1 MVDRRNQ
8 LAGVNLNLFPVL
20 DAMLRHESV
29 TRAAQELGV
38 TPSAVSHSL
47 RELRALLD
55 DPLFVRTGSGMS
67 PTQRARQLELEL
79 RGALGALGE
88 VVQRKPAFDPSTSG
102 RTITIATSDEITL
115 SLLPGVLERVMREAP
130 HMAIN
135 LRPRSTRSMEM
146 LQVGELDL
154 LLKLTGDVP
163 SWAGRAPLDT
173 GDVVCVVRGD
183 HPQVAGELTLE
194 VYQSLPHVRISPQ
207 GFGASATETRMRE
220 LGLERDVVVYTYS
233 FVTAPELVAR
243 TNAVLTMPRWVASV
257 LAPRLGLQILES
269 PIDIPDYTLDMV
281 WHLGRDDPSLAWF
294 RQVLV
299 DVLAETREPRSGI

>member
-1 MVDRRNQ
+1 VTDRRNQ

-20 DAMLRHESV
+20 DAMLRHQSV

-55 DPLFVRTGSGMS
+55 DPLFVRSGTGMA

-88 VVQRKPAFDPSTSG
+88 VVRRKPEFDPSTSG
-102 RTITIATSDEITL
+102 RTVIIATSDEVTL
-115 SLLPGVLERVMREAP
+115 SLLPGVLGRVMREAP
-130 HMAIN
+130 GMAIN
-135 LRPRSTRSMEM
+135 IRPRSTRSMEM
-146 LQVGELDL
+146 LEFGELDI

-163 SWAGRAPLDT
+163 AWAGRAPLDT
-173 GDVVCVVRGD
+173 GDVVCVVRGG
-183 HPQVAGELTLE
+183 HPRVRGALTLE
-194 VYQSLPHVRISPQ
+194 AYRELPHVRISPQ
-207 GFGASATETRMRE
+207 GFGASATELKMRE
-220 LGLERDVVVYTYS
+220 LGIDRDVVVFTYS
-233 FVTAPELVAR
+233 FVTAPELIAR
-243 TNAVLTMPRWVASV
+243 TDAVLTMPRWVASV
-257 LAPRLGLQILES
+257 IAPRLGLQILES

-281 WHLGRDDPSLAWF
+281 WHLGRDDPSLVWF

-299 DVLAETREPRSGI
+299 DALHETRAT